1 MHAGMT
7 SLRFTLT
14 DCEVDVVFFFI
25 LWLMY
30 RHATVYSD
38 YVIDM
43 VKL

>member
-7 SLRFTLT
+7 SLRFKLT
-14 DCEVDVVFFFI
+14 DCEVDVFFFI

-30 RHATVYSD
+30 QHATVYSD